1 MTSDEAGEQAK
12 VLAAMIVLHCYAAG
26 DYPADD
32 YDAVERA
39 RQVVRDYLPTAVAV
53 LLG

>member
-1 MTSDEAGEQAK
+1 MTSDAAGEQAK

-26 DYPADD
+26 EYPADE

-39 RQVVRDYLPTAVAV
+39 RQLVREYLPTAVTV